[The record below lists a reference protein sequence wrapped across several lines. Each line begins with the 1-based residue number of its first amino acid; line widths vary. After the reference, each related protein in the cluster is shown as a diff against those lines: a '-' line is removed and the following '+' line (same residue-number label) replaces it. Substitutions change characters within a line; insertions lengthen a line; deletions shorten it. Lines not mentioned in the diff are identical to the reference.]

1 MNGPEI
7 SQSAMDN
14 DWTAAVESWDNAEAD
29 EDFWGVSATDR
40 SQPSASKLGTRR
52 NMELGKH
59 ESDVWESSE
68 GDENFWGKESKDVVT
83 GPSKQTDLQTE
94 NPCVEELPQESDSSK
109 HTTVDQTNS
118 LPNVDKHDSTI
129 ISQVEQQCSHK
140 TTSDSFETKRSDLPN
155 EKPHDREME
164 EADPL
169 SLCEEEQGNLFV
181 IEDSDNESEI
191 RKRKRR
197 WKSVIK
203 EDPYFVKEFLHLS
216 LEEVGWDKSSVIFS
230 PFS

>member
-1 MNGPEI
+1 
-7 SQSAMDN
+7 MDN

-40 SQPSASKLGTRR
+40 SQPSASKLGTIR

-83 GPSKQTDLQTE
+83 SQSKQTDLQTK
-94 NPCVEELPQESDSSK
+94 NPCVEEVPKGSDCSK
-109 HTTVDQTNS
+109 QTTVDQTYS

-129 ISQVEQQCSHK
+129 ISQVEQQCSQK

-155 EKPHDREME
+155 EKPHGREME

-181 IEDSDNESEI
+181 IEDSDNESES

-203 EDPYFVKEFLHLS
+203 EDPNFVKEFLHLS

>member
-1 MNGPEI
+1 
-7 SQSAMDN
+7 MDN

-94 NPCVEELPQESDSSK
+94 NPCVEELPKGSDCSK

-140 TTSDSFETKRSDLPN
+140 TTSVSFGIKRSDLLN
-155 EKPHDREME
+155 EKPHDREIE

-181 IEDSDNESEI
+181 IEDSDNESES